1 MVISLNESLSHQS
14 PPQVRGA
21 QKICVQQEVPA
32 FEGNLSLLWSNVS
45 FVILRYVRFVIF
57 PQDLWSSA
65 SSQSP
70 RERCFSVSN
79 TLFPASF
86 KAQFFHHTQKKNNYP
101 KHLTS
106 PPTTDNVSI
115 LTYVEFLWLGLCYW
129 FLLIPSLM
137 LFDFTFVTKQKMSQ
151 WGWVSFSTL
160 NLCKTARTS
169 KGRTNY
175 LCSWMW
181 HASGWGEIGWT
192 ELPILCDL

>member
-1 MVISLNESLSHQS
+1 MVISSNESLSHQL

-86 KAQFFHHTQKKNNYP
+86 QAQLFRHTQKKTITPNILHP
-101 KHLTS
+101 PRPLTMF
-106 PPTTDNVSI
+106 P
-115 LTYVEFLWLGLCYW
+115 
-129 FLLIPSLM
+129 FLLMWNS
-137 LFDFTFVTKQKMSQ
+137 FDLAFVTDS
-151 WGWVSFSTL
+151 
-160 NLCKTARTS
+160 
-169 KGRTNY
+169 Y
-175 LCSWMW
+175 LFL
-181 HASGWGEIGWT
+181 H
-192 ELPILCDL
+192 

>member
-1 MVISLNESLSHQS
+1 MVISSNESLSHQS

-86 KAQFFHHTQKKNNYP
+86 QAQLFRHTERNKTLPKAQRTRGLSSSCQSN
-101 KHLTS
+101 
-106 PPTTDNVSI
+106 
-115 LTYVEFLWLGLCYW
+115 FLRSCYK
-129 FLLIPSLM
+129 FNHKS
-137 LFDFTFVTKQKMSQ
+137 
-151 WGWVSFSTL
+151 
-160 NLCKTARTS
+160 
-169 KGRTNY
+169 
-175 LCSWMW
+175 
-181 HASGWGEIGWT
+181 
-192 ELPILCDL
+192 